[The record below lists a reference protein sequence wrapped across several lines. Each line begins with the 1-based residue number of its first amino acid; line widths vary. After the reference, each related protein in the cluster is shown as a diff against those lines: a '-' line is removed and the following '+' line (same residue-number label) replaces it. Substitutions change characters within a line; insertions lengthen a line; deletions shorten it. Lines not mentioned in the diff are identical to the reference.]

1 MTCRQR
7 ADRERG
13 PTTVELLVLQ
23 MGQGRWCEMLL
34 CEVGEGCRAPP
45 ETTPW
50 AFGARNAAA
59 SRASGWG
66 CRLAAPFTEGPR
78 PAQQREWRSS
88 GGETQ
93 RRGVAPARQPRHT
106 THAVHGPAERPGW
119 GGGGGAAPV
128 RGRAGGLLAAGRH
141 GGRAPV
147 AQGRHSG
154 PPPALLSSPPPSP
167 HRQPPLRAPPR
178 PPKVAQPPLGR
189 GGLTVSHPCSRGGA
203 RRGPAG
209 PWRGGAAGVRGGG
222 DGGGRAGGRQGG
234 GGRGLGGSSPGVGH
248 PGCHPAGG
256 AWGGLGGPS
265 R

>member
-1 MTCRQR
+1 
-7 ADRERG
+7 
-13 PTTVELLVLQ
+13 

-34 CEVGEGCRAPP
+34 CEVGEGCRTPP

-119 GGGGGAAPV
+119 GGGGGPH
-128 RGRAGGLLAAGRH
+128 RSAG
-141 GGRAPV
+141 
-147 AQGRHSG
+147 AQGDSS
-154 PPPALLSSPPPSP
+154 PPGATAAVPQWPRGAIQARPPRSSPPPRPARIASRP
-167 HRQPPLRAPPR
+167 SAPPR
-178 PPKVAQPPLGR
+178 
-189 GGLTVSHPCSRGGA
+189 
-203 RRGPAG
+203 GPQ
-209 PWRGGAAGVRGGG
+209 R
-222 DGGGRAGGRQGG
+222 
-234 GGRGLGGSSPGVGH
+234 
-248 PGCHPAGG
+248 
-256 AWGGLGGPS
+256 
-265 R
+265 